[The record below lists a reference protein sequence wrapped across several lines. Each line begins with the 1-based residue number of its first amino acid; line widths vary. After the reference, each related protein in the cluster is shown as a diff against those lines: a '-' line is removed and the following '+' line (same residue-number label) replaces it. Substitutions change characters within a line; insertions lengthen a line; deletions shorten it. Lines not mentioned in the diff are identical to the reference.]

1 LIAGFEVYDSQ
12 AARAYPGIRFDE
24 IAAGIRTAMN
34 QRIRHLGDDAFLDA
48 ACAIEINVTNY
59 SAHVSKTVYRI
70 FKIPNQQN
78 EQ

>member
-1 LIAGFEVYDSQ
+1 MQAIAVWGSLI
-12 AARAYPGIRFDE
+12 PGE
-24 IAAGIRTAMN
+24 AGIRTAMN
-34 QRIRHLGDDAFLDA
+34 QRIRHLVDDAFLDA